1 MSLRKTPKLP
11 TYNIADYAYFS
22 YNAFG
27 VFSKLSR
34 NPVGSSKKP
43 RVPRYPGWETLLKAL
58 PLILLDE
65 ILTFWIKPKKLQFL
79 NC

>member
-1 MSLRKTPKLP
+1 MVGRKQCNYPMWMSLRKTPELP

-43 RVPRYPGWETLLKAL
+43 RVPRAGVKRRQVNKAGAVAEGVR
-58 PLILLDE
+58 P
-65 ILTFWIKPKKLQFL
+65 
-79 NC
+79 